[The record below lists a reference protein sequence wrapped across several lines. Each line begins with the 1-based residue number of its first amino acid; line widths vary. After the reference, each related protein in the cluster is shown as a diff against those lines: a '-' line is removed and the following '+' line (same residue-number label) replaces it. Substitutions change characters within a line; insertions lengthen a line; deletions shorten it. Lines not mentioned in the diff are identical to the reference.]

1 MGNGILIHGL
11 DRGSP
16 IAPVPIRVGSD
27 GSFTP
32 WDRPVATLKTTTGA
46 ESLTYTDLYAPQA
59 AMKASNAARGYITGD
74 GWVNKETSGS
84 KNVTSSLTFDMRKF
98 VVTGFFV
105 SEVGTIV
112 DKIRVIFEDGV
123 IQNFAARSHTGVI
136 PIIGIAQLTT
146 FQPDEV
152 TLMGYLR

>member
-1 MGNGILIHGL
+1 MGLIHGIEGQ
-11 DRGSP
+11 DYN
-16 IAPVPIRVGSD
+16 APVPIRFSAD

-46 ESLTYTDLYAPQA
+46 ESLTYTALNAPQA

-74 GWVNKETSGS
+74 GWVNIEKTDS
-84 KNVTSSLTFDMRKF
+84 KNVSSSKSFDMRKF

-105 SEVGTIV
+105 SEVSTQV
-112 DKIRVIFEDGV
+112 DKIRVVFVDGL
-123 IQNFAARSHTGVI
+123 IQNFAARSHTGII